1 MKIDP
6 KRAIV
11 TYNIISKQEIDIII
25 ALFTKYNLNSTKHLN
40 FLAFRPAFA
49 LYINP
54 NRDLKTLK
62 PIILDIIS
70 EMNSKRINYTMPINR
85 CIITQNWLTGE
96 LLLLFWFYSN
106 ISSIKY

>member
-11 TYNIISKQEIDIII
+11 TYNNLSKQEVDIII

-40 FLAFRPAFA
+40 FLAFKQAFA
-49 LYINP
+49 LYNNP
-54 NRDLKTLK
+54 NRNLKTLN

-70 EMNSKRINYTMPINR
+70 EMYSKRINYTMPINH
-85 CIITQNWLTGE
+85 CIITKN
-96 LLLLFWFYSN
+96 
-106 ISSIKY
+106 